1 MNRSKFEATW
11 MSIDGARLGLTAPTW
26 YSPVVKR
33 RCRMSFWFV
42 ATRNP
47 WIGTPI
53 FWSIQPASTLPKFPV
68 GTTNS
73 ALARSEA
80 VRRSHAWR

>member
-11 MSIDGARLGLTAPTW
+11 MSIDGARLGLTRSTR
-26 YSPVVKR
+26 YSPVVKS
-33 RCRMSFWFV
+33 RCRRSFWFV
-42 ATRNP
+42 ATRKP
-47 WIGTPI
+47 RIGTPI

-73 ALARSEA
+73 ASARSA
-80 VRRSHAWR
+80 AGSRSQA